1 MAGMPSRKRAQGRG
15 GTTLIVAASVMC
27 IALAAVTGPA
37 LAKKFSGSKRGET
50 IAGTKGGD
58 KIKGKGG
65 NDKLKGKGGSDA
77 LNGGKG
83 RDKVTGGA
91 GADRHLGGP
100 GNDTLRAADGRR
112 DKAINGGP
120 GQNTCVIDTALEL
133 SIVKGCS
140 KVVAGAPGG
149 GGGGGTDPGAGPGPG
164 PGEGIRVIAVDG
176 VVCDSTLPVCVFT
189 ISGDGAEGLIGTV
202 TGGGGVTGLGAS
214 VVVTGSDWT
223 AAGVY
228 GCTADGFL
236 RVTIGSESTD
246 VPVDCT
252 A

>member
-1 MAGMPSRKRAQGRG
+1 MSRKLTVRQSAILTRLPRRRG
-15 GTTLIVAASVMC
+15 GA
-27 IALAAVTGPA
+27 PA
-37 LAKKFSGSKRGET
+37 LAKNLSGSKRGET
-50 IAGTKGGD
+50 ISGTKGAD

-65 NDKLKGKGGSDA
+65 NDKLKGRGGNDT

-83 RDKVTGGA
+83 RDKLTGGA
-91 GADRHLGGP
+91 AADKHLGGP

-120 GQNTCVIDTALEL
+120 GQNTCIIDTALEL
-133 SIVKGCS
+133 SIVKGCN
-140 KVVAGAPGG
+140 KIVAGAPADRWRRRHRHRSRSGSR
-149 GGGGGTDPGAGPGPG
+149 TRPGRGHSRARGRRSRLQHTAPSV
-164 PGEGIRVIAVDG
+164 RLHDFAV
-176 VVCDSTLPVCVFT
+176 TALT
-189 ISGDGAEGLIGTV
+189 RLLGTV
-202 TGGGGVTGLGAS
+202 TGGGGVTGLGAA
-214 VVVTGSDWT
+214 VIVTGTDWT

-236 RVTIGSESTD
+236 RVTIGTETAD